1 MVVKARTPLAALVAA
16 LLAASLLPSG
26 PAVAADLGGE
36 CCADLEERVALLEA
50 ITVRRSGR
58 VSITLSGYV
67 AKQMMAWDDG
77 VDSNVYIAD
86 IGPTQATNFR
96 LSGQAKIASG
106 WTAGYMIRIQDLSN
120 STMGLSQF
128 AASQDLGPNVQMSNW
143 FIASED
149 YGRITMGR
157 QALASKSV
165 AMFTDL
171 SGTQLIA
178 NYVLFDGPGLLPAP
192 GWRAAAQSALGR
204 HRLLLCAKPALGR
217 RLRRHRHERGP
228 L

>member
-1 MVVKARTPLAALVAA
+1 MSSVTRNRLAALVVY
-16 LLAASLLPSG
+16 LLALSALPV
-26 PAVAADLGGE
+26 AAAADLGGD
-36 CCADLEERVALLEA
+36 CCADLEARVAALEA
-50 ITVRRSGR
+50 STVRKFGSRL
-58 VSITLSGYV
+58 SITLSGYV
-67 AKQMMAWDDG
+67 AKQAMAWDDG
-77 VDSNVYIAD
+77 KDSATYIAD

-96 LSGQAKIASG
+96 IGGQAKIAPG
-106 WTAGYMIRIQDLSN
+106 WTAGFMLRLQDLST

-128 AASQDLGPNVQMSNW
+128 VATQQLGLNTQLSNW

-157 QALASKSV
+157 QPLASKSA

-178 NYVLFDGPGLLPAP
+178 NYVLFDGPGFSAP
-192 GWRAAAQSALGR
+192 ERRAARAALGR
-204 HRLLLCAKPALGR
+204 YRLLLFPATALGR
-217 RLRRHRHERGP
+217 RLRRRRDERRP